1 MKKESCVFTSRSL
14 IRCIPSR
21 EESFCEITRI
31 YRVQV
36 LSNTGD
42 ELFTPRGRCIPP
54 RRAAANSV
62 CAAAAHKPS
71 PRSKSNT
78 PIPLRGT
85 TKVFPAAT
93 WYSVRRSCV
102 EMPRTHS
109 AGEGS
114 ASPGGPLLCSCLPFV
129 WRFDRG
135 AREAGNPQ
143 SGAKQLRR
151 LKRKMRKRIRSSG
164 PNMLV

>member
-1 MKKESCVFTSRSL
+1 MSSVKILDSVICEKKESRVFTSRSL
-14 IRCIPSR
+14 IRCIPSG
-21 EESFCEITRI
+21 EEGFCEITRI

-114 ASPGGPLLCSCLPFV
+114 ASPGGGGIVVLMSAFCL
-129 WRFDRG
+129 
-135 AREAGNPQ
+135 E
-143 SGAKQLRR
+143 
-151 LKRKMRKRIRSSG
+151 IRSGSEG
-164 PNMLV
+164 GR